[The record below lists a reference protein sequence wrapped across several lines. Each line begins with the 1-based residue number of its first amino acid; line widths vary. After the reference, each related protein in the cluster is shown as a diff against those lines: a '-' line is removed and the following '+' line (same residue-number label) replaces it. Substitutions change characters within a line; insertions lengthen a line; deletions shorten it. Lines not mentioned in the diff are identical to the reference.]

1 MYIDIYIDPYYYI
14 YKIRDLAMF
23 FPQKDG
29 TAFHKAMQ
37 RRGASRPSQPS
48 GVAKNGGDGTGRLGE
63 TSDF

>member
-48 GVAKNGGDGTGRLGE
+48 GVA
-63 TSDF
+63 